1 MPWVL
6 LLVVFALVLLIP
18 TAYAGYIGA
27 PYAPTRIAVVKKAF
41 DFIDLGADDTLID
54 LGAGDGKIVREA
66 AARGAKAIGFELSP
80 IMWVI
85 AWLRTRRYPQAHIRY
100 RNFYKQPLEEATVI
114 FAFLMPKHMPEIREL
129 LKQKPLSRAKFCLAY
144 AFPFPDVVPFTVIQ
158 APQCAPLYVYAM
170 KDVASPNN
178 VPHHSSNE

>member
-6 LLVVFALVLLIP
+6 LLIVFALILLIP

-41 DFIDLGADDTLID
+41 DFINLGADDTLID

-66 AARGAKAIGFELSP
+66 AQRGARAIGFELSP

-85 AWLRTRRYPQAHIRY
+85 AWWRTRRYPQTSIRY
-100 RNFYKQPLEEATVI
+100 RNFYKQSLNEATVI

-129 LKQKPLSRAKFCLAY
+129 LKQRSLPRAKFCLAY
-144 AFPFPDVVPFTVIQ
+144 AFPFKDVVPLRIIQ

-170 KDVASPNN
+170 EDVASTNN
-178 VPHHSSNE
+178 VPHHSS